1 MAEQEKKKFKE
12 TTIGKFLNQ
21 VAPSIIDMVGDV
33 LPPVK
38 LLKGLFN
45 QTPDVPPEQRVE
57 FEKLLKDYEQTELA
71 MYLADVKDARD
82 MQKTALGQQD
92 NFSKRFVYY
101 FGAISALIGFAYI
114 FMITFVDI
122 NPANQRF
129 ADTILGVVISA
140 IIGTIYSFFFG
151 SSKSSQD
158 KSQDITKIIDNI
170 KQ

>member
-1 MAEQEKKKFKE
+1 METEVKKKFKD
-12 TTIGKFLNQ
+12 TAIGKFINQ

-38 LLKGLFN
+38 LLKGLFD

-57 FEKLLKDYEQTELA
+57 FEKLLKDYEERELA
-71 MYLADVKDARD
+71 AYLGDVKDARD
-82 MQKTALGQQD
+82 MQKVALNQQD
-92 NFSKRFVYY
+92 KFSKRFVYY
-101 FGAISALIGFAYI
+101 FGAISALVGFAYI
-114 FMITFVDI
+114 FLITFCKID
-122 NPANQRF
+122 PANQRF

-158 KSQDITKIIDNI
+158 KSQDITKIIDNL